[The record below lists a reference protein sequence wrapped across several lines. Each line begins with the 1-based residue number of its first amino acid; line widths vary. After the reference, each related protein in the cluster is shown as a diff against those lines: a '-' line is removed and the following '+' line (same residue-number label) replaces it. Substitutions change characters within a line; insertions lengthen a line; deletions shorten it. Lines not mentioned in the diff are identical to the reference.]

1 MTLLPVIR
9 NILFRMLLERI
20 KNGVDKKLRPKRSTA
35 EHTFILHE
43 KTGRLAEEA
52 SRLGLKETLRTECTS
67 SREKTEEE
75 VDDVEEFTYL
85 RAIVDKEGGGSKDI
99 MHRLQ
104 EVRDAFQ
111 RLRRV
116 WATREIGKRTKI
128 RLFKALACPVPLYG
142 CETWKIT
149 KNNDRE
155 LNSFQCRCL
164 RWILQIRW
172 QQRITNKRVV
182 ELAKI
187 NGISC
192 EVRQRRWNCFT
203 SL

>member
-1 MTLLPVIR
+1 
-9 NILFRMLLERI
+9 MLVEGRRFVV
-20 KNGVDKKLRPKRSTA
+20 NG
-35 EHTFILHE
+35 
-43 KTGRLAEEA
+43 
-52 SRLGLKETLRTECTS
+52 
-67 SREKTEEE
+67 EE

-104 EVRDAFQ
+104 KVRDAFQ

-116 WATREIGKRTKI
+116 WATREIGRRTKI
-128 RLFKALACPVPLYG
+128 RLFKALVCPVPLYG
-142 CETWKIT
+142 FETWKIT

-164 RWILQIRW
+164 RRILQIRW
-172 QQRITNKRVV
+172 QQRITSKRVV
-182 ELAKI
+182 ELAKF

-203 SL
+203 PLGWTPESPKTTWRRR

>member
-75 VDDVEEFTYL
+75 VDDVEEFTHL
-85 RAIVDKEGGGSKDI
+85 RAIVDKAGGDSKDI

-104 EVRDAFQ
+104 KAHDAFQ
-111 RLRRV
+111 RLRSV
-116 WATREIGKRTKI
+116 
-128 RLFKALACPVPLYG
+128 
-142 CETWKIT
+142 
-149 KNNDRE
+149 
-155 LNSFQCRCL
+155 
-164 RWILQIRW
+164 
-172 QQRITNKRVV
+172 
-182 ELAKI
+182 
-187 NGISC
+187 
-192 EVRQRRWNCFT
+192 
-203 SL
+203 